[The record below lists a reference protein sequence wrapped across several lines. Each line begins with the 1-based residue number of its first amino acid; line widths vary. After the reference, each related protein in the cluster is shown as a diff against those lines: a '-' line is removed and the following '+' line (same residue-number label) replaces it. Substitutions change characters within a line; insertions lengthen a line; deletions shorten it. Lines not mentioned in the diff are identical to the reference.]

1 MGCIQFEYLDLR
13 TAKSCGVTKRRKSRL
28 THGLR
33 LFQKRIKSY
42 SRRWQSTGPTGTSSE
57 GRLVHGKAQMLC
69 ESDTIESSRNKKE
82 RHTLTRVPYL
92 SCLYSSCWPYLALQP
107 TYFPLFSRLSGQGS
121 ASSITQL
128 RPIFLAVSK
137 RQAAAIFL
145 TVAGCLPR
153 RSAYS
158 TRLISNLLPPRCKR

>member
-1 MGCIQFEYLDLR
+1 M
-13 TAKSCGVTKRRKSRL
+13 

-42 SRRWQSTGPTGTSSE
+42 SRRWQSTGPAGTSSE
-57 GRLVHGKAQMLC
+57 GRLDLGKALKLC
-69 ESDTIESSRNKKE
+69 ERDTKESSRNKKE
-82 RHTLTRVPYL
+82 RHPLTRVPIF
-92 SCLYSSCWPYLALQP
+92 CVPYSSWWPYLALQP

-137 RQAAAIFL
+137 RPAAAIFL

-158 TRLISNLLPPRCKR
+158 IRLISNLLPPRCKR